1 MERGY
6 SVEQCL
12 IFLYF
17 AIFFCIVMALGD
29 REGGRKRYI
38 LYNCLV
44 RYCVAIRHRVLCR
57 HKASVSRWKILDQ

>member
-1 MERGY
+1 MQRHY
-6 SVEQCL
+6 VVEQF
-12 IFLYF
+12 FLFSF
-17 AIFFCIVMALGD
+17 AVFFCIVMALGD

>member
-1 MERGY
+1 MERDY

-29 REGGRKRYI
+29 REGGGKTYI
-38 LYNCLV
+38 VYYLV
-44 RYCVAIRHRVLCR
+44 RYCFAR
-57 HKASVSRWKILDQ
+57 